1 MTDNFRI
8 PLPVLLL
15 ALLVLVVLLV
25 MRRRTPV
32 VFWWLAGYPV
42 AVLRVLVSY
51 RETMDACGLTVPAS
65 AVRRATARMMGR
77 QAAPVPP
84 RRSFPLPTGS
94 GLVMRLRMAAGQAP
108 EDFMASAD
116 RLRHAWGAHAVY
128 VRPTKPGRLELRLV
142 GWDVLADVRPAPRR
156 PAFGSPLCL
165 PLALREDGV
174 WHERDFRTVPHEL
187 ILGATQSG
195 KSVYLR
201 NLLCGLARRPV
212 VLVGIDCKWGVE
224 LAPFAPRLSALAD
237 TPDRANELLDA
248 LLDEMEARFRL
259 IGLRSGAGAGSGP
272 DAVLTSDVWGL
283 PEAVRPVP
291 IVLVVDEVAE
301 LFLAASRD
309 DEKRRDA
316 MVTKLIRLAQL
327 GRAAG
332 IYLEV
337 CGQRFGSELGKGA
350 TMLRAQ
356 LTGRV
361 CHRVND
367 EASANMALA
376 DISPEAALAATAI
389 PAERPGVAVVGDSSG
404 GWSRVRSPHLTLDD
418 AAAVCR
424 DTAALAPELPRLAFL
439 RPTVAVE
446 SAGPSPTTAAAA
458 AAAAAAAPT
467 AQPVTE

>member
-1 MTDNFRI
+1 MTDDFRVPLSI
-8 PLPVLLL
+8 LLPVLL
-15 ALLVLVVLLV
+15 VLGVLLV
-25 MRRRTPV
+25 VRRRMPV
-32 VFWWLAGYPV
+32 LFWWSVGYPV
-42 AVLRVLVSY
+42 AALRVLVSY
-51 RETMDACGLTVPAS
+51 RDTMDACGLTVPAS
-65 AVRRATARMMGR
+65 AVRRATARMVGR

-116 RLRHAWGAHAVY
+116 RLRHAWGVHAVY
-128 VRPTKPGRLELRLV
+128 VRTTKPGRLELRLV
-142 GWDVLADVRPAPRR
+142 GWDVLAEVRPARRR
-156 PAFGSPLCL
+156 PASEPLCL
-165 PLALREDGV
+165 PLALREDGE
-174 WHERDFRTVPHEL
+174 WHVRDFRTVPHEL

-201 NLLCGLARRPV
+201 NLLCGLARQSV

-237 TPDRANELLDA
+237 TSDRADELLDV

-259 IGLRSGAGAGSGP
+259 IGLRSGAGSGVGP

-283 PEAVRPVP
+283 PESVRPVP
-291 IVLVVDEVAE
+291 IVVVVDEVAE

-376 DISPEAALAATAI
+376 DISPEAAIAATSI
-389 PAERPGVAVVGDSSG
+389 PAERPGIAVVGDSSG
-404 GWSRVRSPHLTLDD
+404 GWSRVRAPYLTLDD

-424 DTAALAPELPRLAFL
+424 DTAVLVPDLPRFDSF
-439 RPTVAVE
+439 RPALAVE
-446 SAGPSPTTAAAA
+446 SSGLSPSTAAV
-458 AAAAAAAPT
+458 PT
-467 AQPVTE
+467 ARPVTE

>member
-1 MTDNFRI
+1 MTDALWVVLLGLLAVAALVAVRRR
-8 PLPVLLL
+8 LPVL
-15 ALLVLVVLLV
+15 
-25 MRRRTPV
+25 
-32 VFWWLAGYPV
+32 FWWLVGYPTV
-42 AVLRVLVSY
+42 TLRVLTTY
-51 RETMDACGLTVPAS
+51 RATMDACGLTVPAS
-65 AVRRATARMMGR
+65 AMRRATARMMGR

-84 RRSFPLPTGS
+84 RRSLPLPSGS

-108 EDFMASAD
+108 EDFTAAAD
-116 RLRHAWGAHAVY
+116 RLRHAWGAHAVH
-128 VRPTKPGRLELRLV
+128 VRTTKPGRLELRLV
-142 GWDVLADVRPAPRR
+142 GWDVLADVRPPRR
-156 PAFGSPLCL
+156 WLRTEPLFL
-165 PLALREDGV
+165 PLALREDGH
-174 WHERDFRTVPHEL
+174 WHVRDFHTVPHEL

-201 NLLCGLARRPV
+201 NLLCGLARQPV
-212 VLVGIDCKWGVE
+212 ALAGIDCKWGVE

-248 LLDEMEARFRL
+248 LVDEMEARFRL
-259 IGLRSGAGAGSGP
+259 IGLRSGVAPGTG
-272 DAVLTSDVWGL
+272 LTSDVWGL
-283 PEAVRPVP
+283 PEKVRPVP
-291 IVLVVDEVAE
+291 VVVVVDEVAE
-301 LFLAASRD
+301 LFLAAGKD

-337 CGQRFGSELGKGA
+337 CGQRFGAELGKGA

-367 EASANMALA
+367 ETSANMALG
-376 DISPEAALAATAI
+376 DIAQEAALAATSI

-424 DTAALAPELPRLAFL
+424 ETSGLVPELPRLDAF
-439 RPTVAVE
+439 RPVVAVKPVE
-446 SAGPSPTTAAAA
+446 PSSATPAV
-458 AAAAAAAPT
+458 PT
-467 AQPVTE
+467 ARPVTE

>member
-1 MTDNFRI
+1 MTDS
-8 PLPVLLL
+8 VWTLLL
-15 ALLVLVVLLV
+15 GLVALAVILQVLRHRL
-25 MRRRTPV
+25 PV
-32 VFWWLAGYPV
+32 VFWWLIGYPV
-42 AVLRVLVSY
+42 IALRVLATY
-51 RETMDACGLTVPAS
+51 RATMDACGLTVPAS

-77 QAAPVPP
+77 EAAPVPP
-84 RRSFPLPTGS
+84 RRSLPLPTGS
-94 GLVMRLRMAAGQAP
+94 GLVMRLRMATGQAP
-108 EDFMASAD
+108 EDFAASAD
-116 RLRHAWGAHAVY
+116 RLRHAWAAHAVHI
-128 VRPTKPGRLELRLV
+128 RPTKPGRLELRLI
-142 GWDVLADVRPAPRR
+142 GWDVLANVRPARR
-156 PAFGSPLCL
+156 RLSGGPLTL
-165 PLALREDGV
+165 PLALRDDGS
-174 WHERDFRTVPHEL
+174 WHVRDFRTVPHEL

-201 NLLCGLARRPV
+201 NLLCGLARQRV

-237 TPDRANELLDA
+237 TSDRANELLDV
-248 LLDEMEARFRL
+248 LLEEMEERFRL
-259 IGLRSGAGAGSGP
+259 IGVTSGAGP

-283 PEAVRPVP
+283 PDAVRPVP
-291 IVLVVDEVAE
+291 VVVVVDEVAE

-316 MVTKLIRLAQL
+316 MVTKLIRIAQL

-367 EASANMALA
+367 ESSANMALA
-376 DISPEAALAATAI
+376 DISPEAALAATGI
-389 PAERPGVAVVGDSSG
+389 PADRPGVAVVGDSSG
-404 GWSRVRSPHLTLDD
+404 GWSRARSPHLTLDD

-424 DTAALAPELPRLAFL
+424 ATADLVPALPRLAAF
-439 RPTVAVE
+439 RRAVAPQAVE
-446 SAGPSPTTAAAA
+446 KPTPSTAT
-458 AAAAAAAPT
+458 APR
-467 AQPVTE
+467 PVTE

>member
-1 MTDNFRI
+1 MADIVRVL
-8 PLPVLLL
+8 LPVLLVL
-15 ALLVLVVLLV
+15 AALLVL
-25 MRRRTPV
+25 RRRLPV
-32 VFWWLAGYPV
+32 LFWWLVGYPAV
-42 AVLRVLVSY
+42 ALRVLTSY
-51 RETMDACGLTVPAS
+51 RATMDACGLTIPAS
-65 AVRRATARMMGR
+65 AVRRATARVVGWH
-77 QAAPVPP
+77 AAPVPP
-84 RRSFPLPTGS
+84 RHSLPRPTGS
-94 GLVMRLRMAAGQAP
+94 GLVMRLRLAAGQAP
-108 EDFMASAD
+108 EDFAASAD
-116 RLRHAWGAHAVY
+116 RLRHAWGVHAVH
-128 VRPTKPGRLELRLV
+128 VRSTKPGRLELRLV
-142 GWDVLADVRPAPRR
+142 GWDVLADVRPARR
-156 PAFGSPLCL
+156 RQTDGPLRL
-165 PLALREDGV
+165 PLTLREDGA
-174 WHERDFRTVPHEL
+174 WHVRDFRTVPHEL

-201 NLLCGLARRPV
+201 NLLCGLARQRV

-237 TPDRANELLDA
+237 QPDRANDLLDVV
-248 LLDEMEARFRL
+248 LEEMEARFRL
-259 IGLRSGAGAGSGP
+259 IGLSSVAGP
-272 DAVLTSDVWGL
+272 DSVLTSDVWGL

-291 IVLVVDEVAE
+291 VVVVVDEVAE

-367 EASANMALA
+367 ESSANMALA
-376 DISPEAALAATAI
+376 DVSPEAALAATSI
-389 PAERPGVAVVGDSSG
+389 PADRPGVAVVGDSSG

-418 AAAVCR
+418 VAAVCR
-424 DTAALAPELPRLAFL
+424 DTATLVPELPRLESF
-439 RPTVAVE
+439 RPVVATEAVKSPSS
-446 SAGPSPTTAAAA
+446 SATAPVAR
-458 AAAAAAAPT
+458 
-467 AQPVTE
+467 PVTE

>member
-1 MTDNFRI
+1 MADMLRVL
-8 PLPVLLL
+8 LPVLL
-15 ALLVLVVLLV
+15 AVTALLV
-25 MRRRTPV
+25 MRRRLPA
-32 VFWWLAGYPV
+32 VFWWLVGYPFV
-42 AVLRVLVSY
+42 ALRVLISY
-51 RETMDACGLTVPAS
+51 RATMDACGLTVPAS

-84 RRSFPLPTGS
+84 RRSLPMPTGS

-108 EDFMASAD
+108 EDFTASAD
-116 RLRHAWGAHAVY
+116 RLRHAWGAHAVH
-128 VRPTKPGRLELRLV
+128 VRPIKPGRLELRLV
-142 GWDVLADVRPAPRR
+142 GWDVLAEVRPARCR
-156 PAFGSPLCL
+156 LATSPLCL
-165 PLALREDGV
+165 PLVLREDGD
-174 WHERDFRTVPHEL
+174 WHVRDFRTVPHEL

-201 NLLCGLARRPV
+201 NLLCGLARQSV
-212 VLVGIDCKWGVE
+212 ALVGIDCKWGVE
-224 LAPFAPRLSALAD
+224 LAPFAVRLSALAD
-237 TPDRANELLDA
+237 NPDRANELLDA
-248 LLDEMEARFRL
+248 LLEEMEARFRL
-259 IGLRSGAGAGSGP
+259 IGLSGGVGP
-272 DAVLTSDVWGL
+272 DVVLTSDVWGL

-291 IVLVVDEVAE
+291 VVVVVDEVAE
-301 LFLAASRD
+301 LFLAASKD

-316 MVTKLIRLAQL
+316 MVTKLVRLAQL

-367 EASANMALA
+367 ESSANMALA
-376 DISPEAALAATAI
+376 DISPEAALAATSI

-404 GWSRVRSPHLTLDD
+404 GWSRVRSPYLSLDD

-424 DTAALAPELPRLAFL
+424 DTSALVPELPRLDSF
-439 RPTVAVE
+439 RPVVAVE
-446 SAGPSPTTAAAA
+446 SAEPPSSAAAVS
-458 AAAAAAAPT
+458 T
-467 AQPVTE
+467 ARPVTE

>member
-1 MTDNFRI
+1 MADTVQTL
-8 PLPVLLL
+8 LPVLLVL
-15 ALLVLVVLLV
+15 VALLVL
-25 MRRRTPV
+25 RRRMPV
-32 VFWWLAGYPV
+32 LFWWLVGYPV
-42 AVLRVLVSY
+42 VALRVLISY
-51 RETMDACGLTVPAS
+51 RATMDACGLTVPAS

-84 RRSFPLPTGS
+84 RHSFPLPTGS
-94 GLVMRLRMAAGQAP
+94 GLVMRLRMATGQAP
-108 EDFMASAD
+108 EDFTASAD

-128 VRPTKPGRLELRLV
+128 VHPTKPGWLELRLV
-142 GWDVLADVRPAPRR
+142 GWDVLADVRPSRR
-156 PAFGSPLCL
+156 RLSAGPLCL
-165 PLALREDGV
+165 PLALREDGR
-174 WHERDFRTVPHEL
+174 WHVRDFRTVPHEL

-201 NLLCGLARRPV
+201 NLLCGLARQPV

-237 TPDRANELLDA
+237 NPDRANDLLDA
-248 LLDEMEARFRL
+248 LLAEMEARFCL
-259 IGLRSGAGAGSGP
+259 IGLSGAAGP

-283 PEAVRPVP
+283 PDDVRPLPV
-291 IVLVVDEVAE
+291 VVVVDEVAE
-301 LFLAASRD
+301 LFLAASKD

-367 EASANMALA
+367 ESSANMALA
-376 DISPEAALAATAI
+376 DIAPEAALAATSI
-389 PAERPGVAVVGDSSG
+389 PAERPGVAIVGDSSG

-424 DTAALAPELPRLAFL
+424 DTSGLVPELPRLDSF
-439 RPTVAVE
+439 RPVIAVE
-446 SAGPSPTTAAAA
+446 SAGPTSPAATAPAAR
-458 AAAAAAAPT
+458 
-467 AQPVTE
+467 PVTG

>member
-1 MTDNFRI
+1 MTDALWVLVSVLLAVAALVAVRNR
-8 PLPVLLL
+8 LPVL
-15 ALLVLVVLLV
+15 
-25 MRRRTPV
+25 
-32 VFWWLAGYPV
+32 FWWLVGYPV
-42 AVLRVLVSY
+42 ATLRVLTSY
-51 RETMDACGLTVPAS
+51 RATMDACGLTVPAS
-65 AVRRATARMMGR
+65 AMRRATARMVGR

-84 RRSFPLPTGS
+84 RRSLPLPTGS

-108 EDFMASAD
+108 EDFTASAD
-116 RLRHAWGAHAVY
+116 RLQHAWGAHAVH

-142 GWDVLADVRPAPRR
+142 GWDVLADVRPARR
-156 PAFGSPLCL
+156 WLRTEPLSL
-165 PLALREDGV
+165 SLALREDGH
-174 WHERDFRTVPHEL
+174 WHVRDFRTVPHEL

-201 NLLCGLARRPV
+201 NLLCGLARQPV
-212 VLVGIDCKWGVE
+212 ALVGIDCKWGVE

-237 TPDRANELLDA
+237 TPDRANDLLDV
-248 LLDEMEARFRL
+248 LVEEMEARFRL
-259 IGLRSGAGAGSGP
+259 IGVAGGTGP

-283 PEAVRPVP
+283 PEKVRPVP
-291 IVLVVDEVAE
+291 VVVVVDEVAE
-301 LFLAASRD
+301 LFLAASKD

-337 CGQRFGSELGKGA
+337 CGQRFGAELGKGA

-367 EASANMALA
+367 ETSANMALG
-376 DISPEAALAATAI
+376 DIAPEAALAATSI

-424 DTAALAPELPRLAFL
+424 DTSGLVPELPRLDSF
-439 RPTVAVE
+439 RPVIATE
-446 SAGPSPTTAAAA
+446 PTGSPSPSAAVPTTR
-458 AAAAAAAPT
+458 
-467 AQPVTE
+467 PVTE

>member
-1 MTDNFRI
+1 MTDT
-8 PLPVLLL
+8 VWTL
-15 ALLVLVVLLV
+15 ALCLVALVALLGL
-25 MRRRTPV
+25 RRRSPV
-32 VFWWLAGYPV
+32 AFWWLVGYPLV
-42 AVLRVLVSY
+42 ALRVVTTY
-51 RETMDACGLTVPAS
+51 RATMDACGLTVPAS
-65 AVRRATARMMGR
+65 AVRRATARLVGR
-77 QAAPVPP
+77 EAAPVPP
-84 RRSFPLPTGS
+84 RRSFPRPTGS

-108 EDFMASAD
+108 EDFIASAD
-116 RLRHAWGAHAVY
+116 RLRHAWAAHAVH
-128 VRPTKPGRLELRLV
+128 VRPTKPGWLELRLI
-142 GWDVLADVRPAPRR
+142 GWDVLADVRRPLRR
-156 PAFGSPLCL
+156 PKGGGLLTL
-165 PLALREDGV
+165 PLALRDDGR
-174 WHERDFRTVPHEL
+174 WHVRDFRAVPHEL

-201 NLLCGLARRPV
+201 NLLCGLARQPV

-259 IGLRSGAGAGSGP
+259 IGLSSVAGP
-272 DAVLTSDVWGL
+272 DNSLTSDVWGL
-283 PEAVRPVP
+283 PEKVRPVP
-291 IVLVVDEVAE
+291 VVVVVDEVAE

-316 MVTKLIRLAQL
+316 MVTKLIRIAQL

-356 LTGRV
+356 LTGRI

-367 EASANMALA
+367 ESSANMALA
-376 DISPEAALAATAI
+376 DISPEAALAATTI
-389 PAERPGVAVVGDSSG
+389 PAERHGVAIVGDSSG
-404 GWSRVRSPHLTLDD
+404 GWSRARSPHLTLDE

-424 DTAALAPELPRLAFL
+424 ATSALVPELPRLDAF
-439 RPTVAVE
+439 RPAVAVE
-446 SAGPSPTTAAAA
+446 
-458 AAAAAAAPT
+458 PT
-467 AQPVTE
+467 ALASPAAVPAARPVTE

>member
-1 MTDNFRI
+1 MTDSVWM
-8 PLPVLLL
+8 LALCLL
-15 ALLVLVVLLV
+15 AVVGLLVL
-25 MRRRTPV
+25 RRRVPA
-32 VFWWLAGYPV
+32 VFWWLVGYPFV
-42 AVLRVLVSY
+42 ALRVLTTY
-51 RETMDACGLTVPAS
+51 RATMDACGLTVQAS
-65 AVRRATARMMGR
+65 AVRRATARMIGR

-84 RRSFPLPTGS
+84 RRSFPRPTGS
-94 GLVMRLRMAAGQAP
+94 GLVMRLRMATGQAP

-116 RLRHAWGAHAVY
+116 RLRHAWAAHAVHI
-128 VRPTKPGRLELRLV
+128 RPTKPGWLELRLI
-142 GWDVLADVRPAPRR
+142 GWDVLEDVQPARR
-156 PAFGSPLCL
+156 QQKSGPLCV
-165 PLALREDGV
+165 PLALRDDGR
-174 WHERDFRTVPHEL
+174 WHVRDFRAVPHEL

-201 NLLCGLARRPV
+201 NLLCGLARQPV

-248 LLDEMEARFRL
+248 LLEEMETRFRL
-259 IGLRSGAGAGSGP
+259 IGLASVGP
-272 DAVLTSDVWGL
+272 DTVLTSDVWGL
-283 PEAVRPVP
+283 PDKVRPVP
-291 IVLVVDEVAE
+291 VVVVVDEVAE

-316 MVTKLIRLAQL
+316 MVTKLIRIAQL

-367 EASANMALA
+367 ESSANMALA

-389 PAERPGVAVVGDSSG
+389 PAERPGVVILGDSSG
-404 GWSRVRSPHLTLDD
+404 GWSRARSPHLTLDE

-424 DTAALAPELPRLAFL
+424 ATTALVPELPSLDSF
-439 RPTVAVE
+439 RPVVAAEPAAVV
-446 SAGPSPTTAAAA
+446 APAAPVTTAR
-458 AAAAAAAPT
+458 
-467 AQPVTE
+467 PVTE

>member
-1 MTDNFRI
+1 MTDALWI
-8 PLPVLLL
+8 LLL
-15 ALLVLVVLLV
+15 ALLVAAALAVV
-25 MRRRTPV
+25 RRRLPV
-32 VFWWLAGYPV
+32 LFWWLVGYP
-42 AVLRVLVSY
+42 AVTLRVLATY
-51 RETMDACGLTVPAS
+51 RATMDACGLTVPAS
-65 AVRRATARMMGR
+65 AMRRATARMVGR

-84 RRSFPLPTGS
+84 RRSLPLPTGS

-108 EDFMASAD
+108 EDFNASAD
-116 RLRHAWGAHAVY
+116 RLRHAWGAHAVH

-142 GWDVLADVRPAPRR
+142 GWDVLADVRPPRR
-156 PAFGSPLCL
+156 RLRTEPLTL
-165 PLALREDGV
+165 PLALREDGH
-174 WHERDFRTVPHEL
+174 WHVRDFRTVPHEL

-201 NLLCGLARRPV
+201 SLLCGLARQPV
-212 VLVGIDCKWGVE
+212 ALVGIDCKWGVE

-237 TPDRANELLDA
+237 TPDRANDLFDVLV
-248 LLDEMEARFRL
+248 DEMEARFRL
-259 IGLRSGAGAGSGP
+259 IGMRGGAGP

-283 PEAVRPVP
+283 PEKARPMPV
-291 IVLVVDEVAE
+291 VVVVDEVAE
-301 LFLAASRD
+301 LFLAASKD

-337 CGQRFGSELGKGA
+337 CGQRFGAELGKGA

-367 EASANMALA
+367 ETSANMALG
-376 DISPEAALAATAI
+376 DIAPEAALAATRI

-404 GWSRVRSPHLTLDD
+404 GWSRVRSPHLTLED

-424 DTAALAPELPRLAFL
+424 DTSGLIPGLPRLDTF
-439 RPTVAVE
+439 RPVVAQ
-446 SAGPSPTTAAAA
+446 PS
-458 AAAAAAAPT
+458 AAPA
-467 AQPVTE
+467 AQPTARPVTG

>member
-1 MTDNFRI
+1 MTDS
-8 PLPVLLL
+8 VWTLLL
-15 ALLVLVVLLV
+15 ALVALAVILQVL
-25 MRRRTPV
+25 RRRLPV
-32 VFWWLAGYPV
+32 VFWWLIGYPV
-42 AVLRVLVSY
+42 VALRVLTTY
-51 RETMDACGLTVPAS
+51 RATMDACGLTVPAS

-77 QAAPVPP
+77 EASPVPP
-84 RRSFPLPTGS
+84 RRSLPLPTGS
-94 GLVMRLRMAAGQAP
+94 GLVMRLRMATGQAP

-116 RLRHAWGAHAVY
+116 RLRHAWAAHAVHI
-128 VRPTKPGRLELRLV
+128 RPTKPGRLELRLI
-142 GWDVLADVRPAPRR
+142 GWDVLANVRPARR
-156 PAFGSPLCL
+156 RLSGGPLTL
-165 PLALREDGV
+165 PLALRDDGS
-174 WHERDFRTVPHEL
+174 WHVRDFRTVPHEL

-201 NLLCGLARRPV
+201 NLLCGLARQRV

-237 TPDRANELLDA
+237 TSDRANELLDV
-248 LLDEMEARFRL
+248 LLEEMEERFRL
-259 IGLRSGAGAGSGP
+259 IGVTSGAGP

-283 PEAVRPVP
+283 PDAVRPVP
-291 IVLVVDEVAE
+291 IVVVVDEVAE

-316 MVTKLIRLAQL
+316 MVTKLIRIAQL

-367 EASANMALA
+367 ESSANMALA
-376 DISPEAALAATAI
+376 DISPEAALAATGI
-389 PAERPGVAVVGDSSG
+389 PADRPGVAVVGDSSG
-404 GWSRVRSPHLTLDD
+404 GWSRARSPHLTLDD

-424 DTAALAPELPRLAFL
+424 ATVDLVPALPRLATF
-439 RPTVAVE
+439 RPHAALATDK
-446 SAGPSPTTAAAA
+446 PSPSIAAVSAA
-458 AAAAAAAPT
+458 H
-467 AQPVTE
+467 PVTE

>member
-1 MTDNFRI
+1 MTDALWVLVLALLAVAALVAVRRR
-8 PLPVLLL
+8 LPVL
-15 ALLVLVVLLV
+15 
-25 MRRRTPV
+25 
-32 VFWWLAGYPV
+32 FWWLVGYP
-42 AVLRVLVSY
+42 AVTLRVLATY
-51 RETMDACGLTVPAS
+51 RATMDACGLTVPAS
-65 AVRRATARMMGR
+65 AMRRATARMVGR

-84 RRSFPLPTGS
+84 RRSLPLPTGS

-108 EDFMASAD
+108 EDFTASAD
-116 RLRHAWGAHAVY
+116 RLRHAWGAHAVH

-142 GWDVLADVRPAPRR
+142 GWDVLADVRPARR
-156 PAFGSPLCL
+156 WLRAEPLSL
-165 PLALREDGV
+165 PLALREDGH
-174 WHERDFRTVPHEL
+174 WHVRDFRTVPHEL

-201 NLLCGLARRPV
+201 NLLCGLARQPV
-212 VLVGIDCKWGVE
+212 ALVGIDCKWGVE

-237 TPDRANELLDA
+237 TPDRANDLLDV
-248 LLDEMEARFRL
+248 LVEEMEARFRL
-259 IGLRSGAGAGSGP
+259 IGMTGGAGP

-283 PEAVRPVP
+283 PEKARPVP
-291 IVLVVDEVAE
+291 VVVVVDEVAE
-301 LFLAASRD
+301 LFLAASKD

-337 CGQRFGSELGKGA
+337 CGQRFGAELGKGA

-367 EASANMALA
+367 ETSANMALG
-376 DISPEAALAATAI
+376 DIAPEAALAATSI

-424 DTAALAPELPRLAFL
+424 DTSGLVPELPRLDAF
-439 RPTVAVE
+439 RPVVAE
-446 SAGPSPTTAAAA
+446 PAGPPSLPAAV
-458 AAAAAAAPT
+458 PT
-467 AQPVTE
+467 ARPVTE

>member
-1 MTDNFRI
+1 MTDALWVLMLLLLAAAVLVAVRRR
-8 PLPVLLL
+8 LPVL
-15 ALLVLVVLLV
+15 
-25 MRRRTPV
+25 
-32 VFWWLAGYPV
+32 FWWLVGYPV
-42 AVLRVLVSY
+42 VTLRVLTSY
-51 RETMDACGLTVPAS
+51 RATMDACGLTVPAS

-84 RRSFPLPTGS
+84 RRSLPRPTGS

-108 EDFMASAD
+108 EDFAASAD
-116 RLRHAWGAHAVY
+116 RLRHAWGAHAVH

-142 GWDVLADVRPAPRR
+142 GWDVLADVRPARR
-156 PAFGSPLCL
+156 WLQAGPLSL
-165 PLALREDGV
+165 PLALREDGH
-174 WHERDFRTVPHEL
+174 WHVRDFRTVPHEL

-201 NLLCGLARRPV
+201 NLLCGLARQPV
-212 VLVGIDCKWGVE
+212 ALVGIDCKWGVE

-237 TPDRANELLDA
+237 TPDRANDLLGV
-248 LLDEMEARFRL
+248 LVEEMEARFRL
-259 IGLRSGAGAGSGP
+259 IGMTGGAGP
-272 DAVLTSDVWGL
+272 DVVLTSDVWGL
-283 PEAVRPVP
+283 PEKVRPVP
-291 IVLVVDEVAE
+291 VVVVVDEVAE
-301 LFLAASRD
+301 LFLAASKD

-337 CGQRFGSELGKGA
+337 CGQRFGAELGKGA

-367 EASANMALA
+367 ETSANMALG
-376 DISPEAALAATAI
+376 DIASEAALAATSI

-404 GWSRVRSPHLTLDD
+404 GWSRVRSPHLTLND

-424 DTAALAPELPRLAFL
+424 DTSGLVPELPRLDSF
-439 RPTVAVE
+439 RPVVAKE
-446 SAGPSPTTAAAA
+446 LAGPSPAAPI
-458 AAAAAAAPT
+458 APT
-467 AQPVTE
+467 ARPVTE

>member
-1 MTDNFRI
+1 MTNF
-8 PLPVLLL
+8 VWTLLL
-15 ALLVLVVLLV
+15 GLVALAVALQVLRHRL
-25 MRRRTPV
+25 PV
-32 VFWWLAGYPV
+32 VFWWLIGYPV
-42 AVLRVLVSY
+42 VALRVLTTY
-51 RETMDACGLTVPAS
+51 RATMDACGLTVPAS

-77 QAAPVPP
+77 EASPVPP
-84 RRSFPLPTGS
+84 RRSLPLPTGS
-94 GLVMRLRMAAGQAP
+94 GLVMRLRMATGQAP
-108 EDFMASAD
+108 EDFAASAD
-116 RLRHAWGAHAVY
+116 RLRHAWAAHAVHI
-128 VRPTKPGRLELRLV
+128 RPTKPGRLELRLI
-142 GWDVLADVRPAPRR
+142 GWDVLANVRPVRR
-156 PAFGSPLCL
+156 RFSGGPLTL
-165 PLALREDGV
+165 PLALRDDGS
-174 WHERDFRTVPHEL
+174 WHVRDFRTVPHEL

-201 NLLCGLARRPV
+201 NLLCGLARQRV

-237 TPDRANELLDA
+237 TSGRANELLDV
-248 LLDEMEARFRL
+248 LLEEMEERFRL
-259 IGLRSGAGAGSGP
+259 IGATSGSGP

-283 PEAVRPVP
+283 PDAVRPVP
-291 IVLVVDEVAE
+291 IVVVVDEVAE

-316 MVTKLIRLAQL
+316 MVTKLIRIAQL

-367 EASANMALA
+367 ESSANMALA
-376 DISPEAALAATAI
+376 DISPEAALAATGI
-389 PAERPGVAVVGDSSG
+389 PADRPGVAVVGDSSG
-404 GWSRVRSPHLTLDD
+404 GWSRARSPHLTLDD

-424 DTAALAPELPRLAFL
+424 ATADLVPNLPRLAAF
-439 RPTVAVE
+439 RPTVAPEAVE
-446 SAGPSPTTAAAA
+446 KPTPSTAAA
-458 AAAAAAAPT
+458 PR
-467 AQPVTE
+467 PVTE

>member
-1 MTDNFRI
+1 MADALWI
-8 PLPVLLL
+8 LLL
-15 ALLVLVVLLV
+15 ALLVAAGLVAV
-25 MRRRTPV
+25 RRRLPV
-32 VFWWLAGYPV
+32 LFWWLVGYP
-42 AVLRVLVSY
+42 AVTLRVLTTY
-51 RETMDACGLTVPAS
+51 RATMDACGLTVPAS
-65 AVRRATARMMGR
+65 AMRRATARMVGR

-84 RRSFPLPTGS
+84 RRSLPLPTAS
-94 GLVMRLRMAAGQAP
+94 GLVMRLRMAAGQAL
-108 EDFMASAD
+108 EDFNASAD
-116 RLRHAWGAHAVY
+116 RLRHAWGAHAVH

-142 GWDVLADVRPAPRR
+142 GWDVLTDVRPPRR
-156 PAFGSPLCL
+156 WLRTEPLTL
-165 PLALREDGV
+165 PQALREDGH
-174 WHERDFRTVPHEL
+174 WHVRDFRTVPHEL

-201 NLLCGLARRPV
+201 NLLCGLARQPV
-212 VLVGIDCKWGVE
+212 ALVGIDCKWGVE

-237 TPDRANELLDA
+237 TPDRANDLLDV
-248 LLDEMEARFRL
+248 LVDEMEARFRL
-259 IGLRSGAGAGSGP
+259 IGMRGGAGP

-283 PEAVRPVP
+283 PEKARPVP
-291 IVLVVDEVAE
+291 VVVVVDEVAE
-301 LFLAASRD
+301 LFLAPSKD

-337 CGQRFGSELGKGA
+337 CGQRFGAELGKGA

-367 EASANMALA
+367 ETSANMALG
-376 DISPEAALAATAI
+376 DIAPEAALAATRI

-404 GWSRVRSPHLTLDD
+404 GWSRVRSPHLTLDN

-424 DTAALAPELPRLAFL
+424 DTSGLIPELPRLDTF
-439 RPTVAVE
+439 RPVVPQ
-446 SAGPSPTTAAAA
+446 PSTA
-458 AAAAAAAPT
+458 PV
-467 AQPVTE
+467 AQPATRPVTG

>member
-1 MTDNFRI
+1 MADIVRVL
-8 PLPVLLL
+8 LPVLLVL
-15 ALLVLVVLLV
+15 AALLVL
-25 MRRRTPV
+25 RRRLPV
-32 VFWWLAGYPV
+32 LFWWLVGYPAV
-42 AVLRVLVSY
+42 ALRVLTSY
-51 RETMDACGLTVPAS
+51 RATMDACGLTVPAS
-65 AVRRATARMMGR
+65 AVRRATARVVGW

-84 RRSFPLPTGS
+84 RHSLPWPTGS
-94 GLVMRLRMAAGQAP
+94 GLVMRLRLAAGQAP
-108 EDFMASAD
+108 EDFAASAD
-116 RLRHAWGAHAVY
+116 RLRHAWGAHAVH
-128 VRPTKPGRLELRLV
+128 VRSPKPGRLELRLV
-142 GWDVLADVRPAPRR
+142 GWDVLAEVRPARR
-156 PAFGSPLCL
+156 RQTDGPLRL
-165 PLALREDGV
+165 PLALREDGA
-174 WHERDFRTVPHEL
+174 WHVRDFRTVPHEL

-201 NLLCGLARRPV
+201 NLLCGLARQRV

-237 TPDRANELLDA
+237 QPDRANDLLDV
-248 LLDEMEARFRL
+248 LLEEMEARFRL
-259 IGLRSGAGAGSGP
+259 IGLSSVAGP

-291 IVLVVDEVAE
+291 VVVVVDEVAE

-367 EASANMALA
+367 ESSANMALA
-376 DISPEAALAATAI
+376 DVSPEAALAATSI
-389 PAERPGVAVVGDSSG
+389 PADRPGVAVVGDSSG

-424 DTAALAPELPRLAFL
+424 DTAALVPELPRLDSF
-439 RPTVAVE
+439 RPVAATDAAKTPST
-446 SAGPSPTTAAAA
+446 SATAPVAR
-458 AAAAAAAPT
+458 
-467 AQPVTE
+467 PVTE

>member
-1 MTDNFRI
+1 MTDALWI
-8 PLPVLLL
+8 LILLLL
-15 ALLVLVVLLV
+15 AVAVLVVV
-25 MRRRTPV
+25 RRRLPV
-32 VFWWLAGYPV
+32 VFWWLVGYPV
-42 AVLRVLVSY
+42 VTLRVLATY
-51 RETMDACGLTVPAS
+51 RATMDACGLTVPAS

-84 RRSFPLPTGS
+84 RRSLPRPTGS
-94 GLVMRLRMAAGQAP
+94 GLVMRLRMATGQAP
-108 EDFMASAD
+108 EDFTASAD
-116 RLRHAWGAHAVY
+116 RLRHAWGAHAVH

-142 GWDVLADVRPAPRR
+142 GWDVLADVRPARR
-156 PAFGSPLCL
+156 WLRTGPLSL
-165 PLALREDGV
+165 PLALREDGH
-174 WHERDFRTVPHEL
+174 WHVRDFRTVPHEL

-201 NLLCGLARRPV
+201 NLLCGLARQPV
-212 VLVGIDCKWGVE
+212 ALVGIDCKWGVE

-237 TPDRANELLDA
+237 TPDRANDLLDV
-248 LLDEMEARFRL
+248 LVEEMEARFRL
-259 IGLRSGAGAGSGP
+259 IGMTGGAGP

-283 PEAVRPVP
+283 PEKLRPVP
-291 IVLVVDEVAE
+291 VVVVVDEVAE
-301 LFLAASRD
+301 LFLVASKD

-337 CGQRFGSELGKGA
+337 CGQRFGAELGKGA

-367 EASANMALA
+367 ETSANMALG
-376 DISPEAALAATAI
+376 DIAPEAALAATSI

-404 GWSRVRSPHLTLDD
+404 GWTRVRSPHLTLDE
-418 AAAVCR
+418 AAAICR
-424 DTAALAPELPRLAFL
+424 DTSALVPELPRFDSF
-439 RPTVAVE
+439 RPVVAVE
-446 SAGPSPTTAAAA
+446 EARPSSS
-458 AAAAAAAPT
+458 AAAPT
-467 AQPVTE
+467 ARPVTE

>member
-1 MTDNFRI
+1 MADTVWT
-8 PLPVLLL
+8 LALCLVVLV
-15 ALLVLVVLLV
+15 ALLVL
-25 MRRRTPV
+25 RRRVPV
-32 VFWWLAGYPV
+32 AFWWLVGYPLV
-42 AVLRVLVSY
+42 ALRVLTTY
-51 RETMDACGLTVPAS
+51 RATMDACGLTVPAS
-65 AVRRATARMMGR
+65 AMRRATVRMIGR
-77 QAAPVPP
+77 EAAPVPP
-84 RRSFPLPTGS
+84 RRSLPLPTGS
-94 GLVMRLRMAAGQAP
+94 GLVMRLRMATGQAP

-116 RLRHAWGAHAVY
+116 RLRHAWAAHAVHI
-128 VRPTKPGRLELRLV
+128 RPTKPGWLELRLI
-142 GWDVLADVRPAPRR
+142 GWDVLADVRRR
-156 PAFGSPLCL
+156 RRWQSRGLLSL
-165 PLALREDGV
+165 PLALRDDGH
-174 WHERDFRTVPHEL
+174 WHMRDFRAVPHEL

-201 NLLCGLARRPV
+201 NLLCGLARQPV

-224 LAPFAPRLSALAD
+224 LVPFAPRLSALAD

-248 LLDEMEARFRL
+248 LLEEMEARFRL
-259 IGLRSGAGAGSGP
+259 IGLASGAGP

-283 PEAVRPVP
+283 PEKVRPVP
-291 IVLVVDEVAE
+291 VVVVVDEVAE

-316 MVTKLIRLAQL
+316 MVTKLIRIAQL

-367 EASANMALA
+367 ESSANMALA
-376 DISPEAALAATAI
+376 DISPEAALAATSI
-389 PAERPGVAVVGDSSG
+389 PAERPGVAIVGDSSG
-404 GWSRVRSPHLTLDD
+404 GWSRARSPHLTLDE

-424 DTAALAPELPRLAFL
+424 ATSALVPELPRLDAF
-439 RPTVAVE
+439 RPV
-446 SAGPSPTTAAAA
+446 AAAEPAGVATAPA
-458 AAAAAAAPT
+458 AVPT
-467 AQPVTE
+467 ARPVTE

>member
-1 MTDNFRI
+1 MTDT
-8 PLPVLLL
+8 LWALSLCLVALA
-15 ALLVLVVLLV
+15 ALLVL
-25 MRRRTPV
+25 RRRMPV
-32 VFWWLAGYPV
+32 VFWWLVGYPLV
-42 AVLRVLVSY
+42 ALRVLATY
-51 RETMDACGLTVPAS
+51 RATMDACGLTVPAS
-65 AVRRATARMMGR
+65 AVRRATARMIGR
-77 QAAPVPP
+77 EAAPVPP
-84 RRSFPLPTGS
+84 RRSFPVPTGS
-94 GLVMRLRMAAGQAP
+94 GLVMRLRMATGQAP

-116 RLRHAWGAHAVY
+116 RLRHAWSAHAVHI
-128 VRPTKPGRLELRLV
+128 RPTKPGRLELRLI
-142 GWDVLADVRPAPRR
+142 GWDVLADVRRPRQQS
-156 PAFGSPLCL
+156 GGLLSL
-165 PLALREDGV
+165 PLALRDDGR
-174 WHERDFRTVPHEL
+174 WHVRDFRAVPHEL

-201 NLLCGLARRPV
+201 NLLCGLARQPV

-248 LLDEMEARFRL
+248 LLEEMEARFRL
-259 IGLRSGAGAGSGP
+259 IGLASAGP
-272 DAVLTSDVWGL
+272 DTVLTSDVWGL
-283 PEAVRPVP
+283 PDKVRPVP
-291 IVLVVDEVAE
+291 VVVVVDEVAE

-316 MVTKLIRLAQL
+316 MVTKLIRIAQL

-367 EASANMALA
+367 ESSANMALA
-376 DISPEAALAATAI
+376 DISPEAALAATSI
-389 PAERPGVAVVGDSSG
+389 PAERPGVAILGDSSG
-404 GWSRVRSPHLTLDD
+404 GWSRARSPHLTLDE

-424 DTAALAPELPRLAFL
+424 ATAALVPELPRLDSFRLA
-439 RPTVAVE
+439 VAAE
-446 SAGPSPTTAAAA
+446 PAGV
-458 AAAAAAAPT
+458 AAPATPVPT
-467 AQPVTE
+467 ARPVAE

>member
-1 MTDNFRI
+1 MADTVQTL
-8 PLPVLLL
+8 LPVLLVL
-15 ALLVLVVLLV
+15 VALLVV
-25 MRRRTPV
+25 RRRMPV
-32 VFWWLAGYPV
+32 LFWWLVGYPV
-42 AVLRVLVSY
+42 VALRVLISY
-51 RETMDACGLTVPAS
+51 RATMDACGLTVPAS

-84 RRSFPLPTGS
+84 RHSFPLPTGS
-94 GLVMRLRMAAGQAP
+94 GLVMRLRMATGQAP
-108 EDFMASAD
+108 EDFTASAD

-128 VRPTKPGRLELRLV
+128 VHPTKPGWLELRLV
-142 GWDVLADVRPAPRR
+142 GWDVLADVRPSRR
-156 PAFGSPLCL
+156 RLSAGPLCL
-165 PLALREDGV
+165 PLALREDGR
-174 WHERDFRTVPHEL
+174 WHVRDFRTVPHEL

-201 NLLCGLARRPV
+201 NLLCGLARQSV

-237 TPDRANELLDA
+237 NPDRANELLDA
-248 LLDEMEARFRL
+248 LLAEMEARFRL
-259 IGLRSGAGAGSGP
+259 IGLSGGAGP

-283 PEAVRPVP
+283 PDDVRPVP
-291 IVLVVDEVAE
+291 VVVVVDEVAE
-301 LFLAASRD
+301 LFLAASKD

-367 EASANMALA
+367 ESSANMALA
-376 DISPEAALAATAI
+376 DIAPEAALAATSI
-389 PAERPGVAVVGDSSG
+389 PAERPGIAIVGDSSG

-424 DTAALAPELPRLAFL
+424 HTSGLMPELPRLDSF
-439 RPTVAVE
+439 RPIIAVE
-446 SAGPSPTTAAAA
+446 SAGPASPAATAPAAR
-458 AAAAAAAPT
+458 
-467 AQPVTE
+467 PVSG

>member
-1 MTDNFRI
+1 MTDALWI
-8 PLPVLLL
+8 LLL
-15 ALLVLVVLLV
+15 ALLVAAALAVV
-25 MRRRTPV
+25 RRRLPV
-32 VFWWLAGYPV
+32 LFWWLVGYP
-42 AVLRVLVSY
+42 AVTLRVLATY
-51 RETMDACGLTVPAS
+51 RATMDACGLTVPAS
-65 AVRRATARMMGR
+65 AMRRATARMVGR
-77 QAAPVPP
+77 QAGPVPP
-84 RRSFPLPTGS
+84 RRSLPLPTGS

-108 EDFMASAD
+108 EDFNASVD
-116 RLRHAWGAHAVY
+116 RLRHAWGAHAVH

-142 GWDVLADVRPAPRR
+142 GWDVLADVRPPHRR
-156 PAFGSPLCL
+156 LRTEPLTL
-165 PLALREDGV
+165 PLALREDGH
-174 WHERDFRTVPHEL
+174 WHVRDFRTVPHEL

-201 NLLCGLARRPV
+201 NLLCGLARQPV
-212 VLVGIDCKWGVE
+212 ALVGIDCKWGVE

-237 TPDRANELLDA
+237 TPDRANDVLDV
-248 LLDEMEARFRL
+248 LVDEMEARFRL
-259 IGLRSGAGAGSGP
+259 IGMRGGTGP

-283 PEAVRPVP
+283 PEKARPVP
-291 IVLVVDEVAE
+291 VVVVVDEVAE
-301 LFLAASRD
+301 LFLAASKD

-337 CGQRFGSELGKGA
+337 CGQRFGAELGKGA

-367 EASANMALA
+367 ETSANMALG
-376 DISPEAALAATAI
+376 DIAPEAALAATRI

-404 GWSRVRSPHLTLDD
+404 GWSRVRSPHLTLED

-424 DTAALAPELPRLAFL
+424 DTSGLIPELPRLEAF
-439 RPTVAVE
+439 RPVV
-446 SAGPSPTTAAAA
+446 
-458 AAAAAAAPT
+458 
-467 AQPVTE
+467 AQPSAVPAAQPSARPVTG